1 MSSAHGRVFEVDE
14 AIAVVVGLILGLA
27 ISFLLLRQG
36 AQSEARGQFSAW
48 RSTERDRIRQAALH
62 RARGDLKEKVGLK
75 LAEALQ
81 HFPFAPSDTR
91 FIGAPVTYVVFD
103 GYGEV
108 QGRADDSL
116 RSIVFVEMA
125 LPSETSR
132 ESALIRDCIERR
144 RIDWKTLTL
153 GDA

>member
-1 MSSAHGRVFEVDE
+1 MDEV
-14 AIAVVVGLILGLA
+14 IAVVVGLLLGLA
-27 ISFLLLRQG
+27 ISFLLLRRA
-36 AQSEARGQFSAW
+36 AQSEALGQFSAW
-48 RSTERDRIRQAALH
+48 RSTERDRIRQAALDK
-62 RARGDLKEKVGLK
+62 ARGGLKEKVDLK

-108 QGRADDSL
+108 QDRADDSL

-125 LPSETSR
+125 SSSEPSR
-132 ESALIRDCIERR
+132 ESVLIRDCIERK
-144 RIDWKTLTL
+144 RIDWKTLAL
-153 GDA
+153 GDT